1 MKRVIG
7 VLTVLLVLG
16 GLAFAVVNRTKDPK
30 DDPKNDPAKV
40 VTLAG
45 MVGSEKGAFFDDQ
58 QVKDALKARGLVV
71 NTQSA
76 GSWQMG
82 DLKNDNLDFVFPA
95 SQQPAE
101 AIKADHNL
109 KSTPTRPFY
118 SPLVIVTYKSTAEV
132 LRQNNLASQDE
143 TSHVWKFSMKDF
155 LDGVDNRTTWQKLPR
170 PPANEKPGDLVGSIF
185 LTTTNPET
193 SSSGALY
200 LAMVSYL
207 LNANQVIPAPSGV
220 TQQIGDKLQAVI
232 SPQGVMK
239 NSTEEPFM
247 DFVSGNGRPL
257 VLAYESQ
264 ALELVLKKK
273 APTDMVM
280 LYPDTTVVSDHT
292 IVAFNDKGQRLAD
305 ALADD
310 PALRDLEIKY
320 GFRPSGAA
328 GAAAFAAKVQEAQ
341 NSNPEARFAFAPDL
355 GVAKVSQATV
365 PTPAVMKQLVDAA
378 KAK

>member
-16 GLAFAVVNRTKDPK
+16 GLAFAVLNREDPK
-30 DDPKNDPAKV
+30 PPGPDKV
-40 VTLAG
+40 VTLTG

-101 AIKADHNL
+101 AIKADHKL
-109 KSTPTRPFY
+109 TSTPTRPFY

-132 LRQNNLASQDE
+132 LAQNNLASQDKD
-143 TSHVWKFSMKDF
+143 SKVWKFSMKDF
-155 LDGVDNRTTWQKLPR
+155 LAGVDAKQTWQKLPL
-170 PPANEKPGDLVGSIF
+170 PPEKPGDLVGSIF

-207 LNANQVIPAPSGV
+207 LNANQVIPAPAGV
-220 TQQIGDKLQAVI
+220 TPQIGDKLQAVI

-273 APTDMVM
+273 APPDMVM

-328 GAAAFAAKVQEAQ
+328 GATAFAAKVQEVQ
-341 NSNPEARFAFAPDL
+341 SSIPEARFAFAPDL

-365 PTPAVMKQLVDAA
+365 PTPAVMKQLVEAA
-378 KAK
+378 KTK

>member
-16 GLAFAVVNRTKDPK
+16 GLAFAVLNKKDKPTPGP
-30 DDPKNDPAKV
+30 DE
-40 VTLAG
+40 VTTLTG

-58 QVKDALKARGLVV
+58 RVKNALKARGLVV

-101 AIKADHNL
+101 AIKADHKL
-109 KSTPTRPFY
+109 TSTPTRPFY
-118 SPLVIVTYKSTAEV
+118 SPLVIVTRTQTADV
-132 LRQNNLASQDE
+132 LKANKLASCDE
-143 TSHVWKFSMKDF
+143 KSNVCKFSMKDF
-155 LDGVDNRTTWQKLPR
+155 LQGIDDKRTWQQLPK
-170 PPANEKPGDLVGSIF
+170 PPAEEKPGDLVGSIF

-207 LNANQVIPAPSGV
+207 LNSGQVIPEPGGV
-220 TQQIGDKLQAVI
+220 TEQIGAKLRAVI
-232 SPQGVMK
+232 TPQGVMK

-264 ALELVLKKK
+264 VLELVLKGK

-292 IVAFNDKGQRLAD
+292 IVAFNNKGQRLAD
-305 ALADD
+305 ALTDD
-310 PALRDLEIKY
+310 PALRELELQY
-320 GFRPSGAA
+320 GFRPSGTA
-328 GAAAFAAKVQEAQ
+328 GATEFSAKIQAAQQ
-341 NSNPEARFAFAPDL
+341 NGPKPPFAFAPDL
-355 GVAKVSQATV
+355 GAAKISQATV
-365 PTPAVMKQLVDAA
+365 PTPEVMKSLVGAT
-378 KAK
+378 KSK

>member
-7 VLTVLLVLG
+7 VLTALLVLG
-16 GLAFAVVNRTKDPK
+16 GLAFAVLNRSK
-30 DDPKNDPAKV
+30 DDPKADQGKT
-40 VTLAG
+40 VTVTG

-58 QVKDALKARGLVV
+58 RVKEALKARGLVV

-76 GSWQMG
+76 GSWQMSE
-82 DLKNDNLDFVFPA
+82 LKDDKLDFVFPA

-101 AIKADHNL
+101 AIKAKHSL

-118 SPLVIVTYKSTAEV
+118 SPLVIVAHKSTVDV
-132 LRQNNLASQDE
+132 LKENNLASQDQNK
-143 TSHVWKFSMKDF
+143 VWTFAMDAF
-155 LDGVDNRTTWQKLPR
+155 LKGIDANQTWQQLPR
-170 PPANEKPGDLVGSIF
+170 PPEKPGDLSGSIF

-200 LAMVSYL
+200 VAMVSFL
-207 LNANQVIPAPSGV
+207 LNNRQVV
-220 TQQIGDKLQAVI
+220 TDTGAVPTIGGTLRSAVTK
-232 SPQGVMK
+232 QGVMK

-264 ALELVLKKK
+264 ALELVLKQK
-273 APTDMVM
+273 APADMVM
-280 LYPDTTVVSDHT
+280 LYPDTTVLSDHT
-292 IVAFNDKGQRLAD
+292 IVGLSDNGQKLAD

-310 PALRDLEIKY
+310 PKLRELEIQY

-328 GAAAFAAKVQEAQ
+328 GADAFAAQLRKLPQGTAE
-341 NSNPEARFAFAPDL
+341 PLFAFAPDL
-355 GVAKVSQATV
+355 GAAKVAQATV
-365 PTPAVMKQLVDAA
+365 PTPEVMTSLIDATKKQ
-378 KAK
+378 

>member
-16 GLAFAVVNRTKDPK
+16 GLVFAVVNRKPGPK
-30 DDPKNDPAKV
+30 PGPNDI
-40 VTLAG
+40 TLTG

-143 TSHVWKFSMKDF
+143 TSHVWKFSMKGF
-155 LDGVDNRTTWQKLPR
+155 LDGVENKTTWQKLPN

-207 LNANQVIPAPSGV
+207 LNANQVIPAPAGV
-220 TQQIGDKLQAVI
+220 TQQIGEKLQAVI

-273 APTDMVM
+273 APADMVM

-310 PALRDLEIKY
+310 PALRELEIKY

-328 GAAAFAAKVQEAQ
+328 GAAAFAAKVHETQ
-341 NSNPEARFAFAPDL
+341 SSIPEARFAFAPDL

>member
-16 GLAFAVVNRTKDPK
+16 GLVFAVVNRKPGPK
-30 DDPKNDPAKV
+30 PGPDKPDGI
-40 VTLAG
+40 VTLTG

-101 AIKADHNL
+101 AIKAAHNL

-118 SPLVIVTYKSTAEV
+118 SPLVIVTYQKTAEV
-132 LRQNNLASQDE
+132 LKQNNLASYDE
-143 TSHVWKFSMKDF
+143 ASHVWKFSMKDF
-155 LDGVDNRTTWQKLPR
+155 LDGVDNRTTWQKLPK
-170 PPANEKPGDLVGSIF
+170 PPAEQKPGDLVGSIF

-207 LNANQVIPAPSGV
+207 LNANQVIPAPAGV
-220 TQQIGDKLQAVI
+220 TPQIGDKLQAVI
-232 SPQGVMK
+232 TPQGVMK

-328 GAAAFAAKVQEAQ
+328 GATAFAAKVQEAQ
-341 NSNPEARFAFAPDL
+341 NGNPEAKFAFAPDL
-355 GVAKVSQATV
+355 GVAKVGQATV
-365 PTPAVMKQLVDAA
+365 PTPAVMSALVNAA

>member
-30 DDPKNDPAKV
+30 DDTGKV
-40 VTLAG
+40 AILTG

-143 TSHVWKFSMKDF
+143 VSHVWKFSMKDF
-155 LDGVDNRTTWQKLPR
+155 LDGVDNKTTWQKLPR

-207 LNANQVIPAPSGV
+207 LNANQVIPAPAGV
-220 TQQIGDKLQAVI
+220 TQQIGEKLQAVI
-232 SPQGVMK
+232 APQGVMK

-273 APTDMVM
+273 APADMVM

-310 PALRDLEIKY
+310 PALRELEIKY

-328 GAAAFAAKVQEAQ
+328 GATAFATKVHEVQ
-341 NSNPEARFAFAPDL
+341 SSIPEGRFAFAPDL

>member
-7 VLTVLLVLG
+7 VLTALLVLG
-16 GLAFAVVNRTKDPK
+16 GLVVAVLNRSK
-30 DDPKNDPAKV
+30 DDPTPGPGKV
-40 VTLAG
+40 VTLTG
-45 MVGSEKGAFFDDQ
+45 MVGSEKGAFFGDQ
-58 QVKDALKARGLVV
+58 KVKDALKARGLVV

-101 AIKADHNL
+101 AIKADHQL

-118 SPLVIVTYKSTAEV
+118 SPLVIVTRQDTAEV
-132 LRQNNLASQDE
+132 LKENNLASCDE
-143 TSHVWKFSMKDF
+143 KSNVCKFSMQEF
-155 LDGVDNRTTWQKLPR
+155 LRGIDEKRTWQQLPK
-170 PPANEKPGDLVGSIF
+170 PPAEKKPGDLVGSIF

-207 LNANQVIPAPSGV
+207 LNGGQVITEPGGV
-220 TQQIGDKLQAVI
+220 TAPIGTKLRAVI
-232 SPQGVMK
+232 TPQGVMK

-264 ALELVLKKK
+264 VLELVLKQK
-273 APTDMVM
+273 APPDMVM
-280 LYPDTTVVSDHT
+280 FYPDTTVVSDHT
-292 IVAFNDKGQRLAD
+292 IVALNDKGKLLAD
-305 ALADD
+305 ALATD
-310 PALRDLEIKY
+310 PALREQELRY
-320 GFRPSGAA
+320 GFRPADAA
-328 GAAAFAAKVQEAQ
+328 GAAEFAARVQSAQ
-341 NSNPEARFAFAPDL
+341 PGGPKPLFAFAPDL
-355 GVAKVSQATV
+355 RDAKISQATV
-365 PTPAVMKQLVDAA
+365 PTPEVMTSLVNAT
-378 KAK
+378 KNG

>member
-16 GLAFAVVNRTKDPK
+16 GLAFAVLNRKTDHPK
-30 DDPKNDPAKV
+30 DDPGKLI
-40 VTLAG
+40 TLTG

-58 QVKDALKARGLVV
+58 KVKDALKARGLVV

-101 AIKADHNL
+101 AIKAAHNL

-118 SPLVIVTYKSTAEV
+118 SPLVIVTYRSTANV
-132 LRQNNLASQDE
+132 LAQNNLAFEDE
-143 TSHVWKFSMKDF
+143 SHVWKFSMKNF
-155 LDGVDNRTTWQKLPR
+155 LNGVDAKQTWQKLPR
-170 PPANEKPGDLVGSIF
+170 PPENEKPGDLVGSIF

-207 LNANQVIPAPSGV
+207 LNGDQVVPSPDGV
-220 TQQIGDKLQAVI
+220 TPQIGEKLRAVI
-232 SPQGVMK
+232 APQGVMK

-264 ALELVLKKK
+264 ALELVLKGK
-273 APTDMVM
+273 APKDMVM

-292 IVAFNDKGQRLAD
+292 MVAFNDKGQRLAD
-305 ALADD
+305 ALSDD
-310 PALRDLEIKY
+310 PALRDLEIQY

-328 GAAAFAAKVQEAQ
+328 GATAFAAKVQEAQ
-341 NSNPEARFAFAPDL
+341 NGTPEAKFAFAPDL
-355 GVAKVSQATV
+355 GGAKIGQATV
-365 PTPAVMKQLVDAA
+365 PTPGVMSALVNAA
-378 KAK
+378 KTK

>member
-30 DDPKNDPAKV
+30 DGPKDGTGKPI
-40 VTLAG
+40 TLTG

-58 QVKDALKARGLVV
+58 RVKDALKARGLVV

-82 DLKNDNLDFVFPA
+82 ELKNDNLDFVFPA

-101 AIKADHNL
+101 AIKADHKL

-118 SPLVIVTYKSTAEV
+118 SPLVIVTHKSTADV
-132 LRQNNLASQDE
+132 LALNKLASWDE
-143 TSHVWKFSMKDF
+143 ESNVWKFSMKDF
-155 LDGVDNRTTWQKLPR
+155 LAGIDAKQTWQSLPR
-170 PPANEKPGDLVGSIF
+170 PPEKPGDLVGSIF

-207 LNANQVIPAPSGV
+207 LNANQVVPAPGGV
-220 TQQIGDKLQAVI
+220 TPQISDELRAVI

-264 ALELVLKKK
+264 ALELVLKGK
-273 APTDMVM
+273 APSDMVM

-292 IVAFNDKGQRLAD
+292 IVAFNDDGQRLAD

-310 PALRDLEIKY
+310 PALRELEIQY

-328 GAAAFAAKVQEAQ
+328 GATAFAAKVRDTQKGD
-341 NSNPEARFAFAPDL
+341 PKPPFAFAPDL

-365 PTPAVMKQLVDAA
+365 PTPEVMKRLVEAA
-378 KAK
+378 KTK